1 LKRNLILADLVNLH
15 YTDRFGVKNKLH
27 QLEFSKKES
36 LDNLL
41 KAYGIITS
49 QHSKGLTTLKS
60 LKSKISIFD
69 HQIMAAK
76 RVKNDLN
83 GRALLAD
90 EVGLGKTI
98 EAGILLKEYY
108 TTGLIKTAL
117 VLTPPS
123 LVGQWRDEMESK
135 FDLDFVASKDDTRF
149 EGYGKHHMLIASL
162 SSAYMEKNAPDLN
175 SIDWD
180 MVIIDEAHRLK
191 NSKTKAHQFVKEL
204 PKKFL
209 LLLSATPVQNNL
221 KELYNMIELIRP
233 GQLGTWNNFAGK
245 YLLEEKGRDLRMEN
259 RDEIQNSLSS
269 VIIRTTREE
278 VKSYIDFT
286 DRIPKTHILD
296 ATTEEKELYSST
308 TDFVRELWG
317 KGGGSAIL
325 PLMML
330 QRQLSSS
337 TSATIPALRRKM
349 TGKPEDKIAIEEL
362 INMAEKIKID
372 SKMIKLKEIIQNDSE
387 SKFLIFTEFRDTQD
401 YIYDSLDDENFEI
414 VKFNGSMSTG
424 ERDTAVNKF
433 KRDSQIMVATEA
445 GGEGKNFQF
454 CHNVINYDLP
464 WNPMRVEQRVGR
476 VHRIGQVEDV
486 VIHNFA
492 IEDTIEEYVLKLL
505 YEKVNLFKMTIG
517 ELDLLFGDIDPK
529 KIEGKIFESYM
540 SSSKKKDIKNKFSAL
555 GKEWSH
561 DKDEIE
567 ETVNEFNPEVFANFK
582 GLSAL
587 EGT

>member
-1 LKRNLILADLVNLH
+1 MANNSILADLVNLN
-15 YTDRFGVKNKLH
+15 YTDRYGVKTKIH
-27 QLEFSKKES
+27 QLEFDRQES
-36 LDNLL
+36 LQNLL
-41 KAYGIITS
+41 KAYEIITS

-76 RVKNDLN
+76 RVKNDLH

-117 VLTPPS
+117 VLVPPS

-135 FDLDFVASKDDTRF
+135 FGLNFVGNKDDSRF
-149 EGYGKHHMLIASL
+149 EGYDKHSMLIASL
-162 SSAYMEKNAPDLN
+162 SSAHMEKNAEYLN

-180 MVIIDEAHRLK
+180 MVIVDEAHRLK
-191 NSKTKAHQFVKEL
+191 NSKTKAHKFVKEL

-221 KELYNMIELIRP
+221 NELYNMIELIRP
-233 GQLGTWNNFAGK
+233 GHLGTWNDFAGR
-245 YLLEEKGRDLRMEN
+245 YLQEENGRSLRMEN
-259 RDEIQNSLSS
+259 RDSLQNILSN

-278 VKSYIDFT
+278 VKNYIQFT
-286 DRIPKTHILD
+286 DRIPKTHILE
-296 ATTEEKELYSST
+296 ATPAEQELYASA
-308 TDFVRELWG
+308 TDYVRELWG
-317 KGGGSAIL
+317 TGGGSAIL

-337 TSATIPALRRKM
+337 TAATIPALRRK
-349 TGKPEDKIAIEEL
+349 GNGRPEDKTAIEEL
-362 INMAEKIKID
+362 IEMAEKIQID
-372 SKMIKLKEIIQNDSE
+372 SKMIKLKEIVQGDSE

-401 YIYDSLDDENFEI
+401 YIYDSLDDDDFEV
-414 VKFNGSMSTG
+414 VKFNGQMSTG

-433 KRDSQIMVATEA
+433 KRDAQIMVATEA

-476 VHRIGQVEDV
+476 VHRIGQEDDV

-492 IEDTIEEYVLKLL
+492 IENTIEEYVLKLL

-517 ELDLLFGDIDPK
+517 ELDLLFGDLDPT

-540 SSSKKKDIKNKFSAL
+540 SSSSKKDIENKFSAL
-555 GKEWSH
+555 GKEWSK
-561 DKDEIE
+561 DKTKLES
-567 ETVNEFNPEVFANFK
+567 TVNEFNPEVFSNFN
-582 GLSAL
+582 LSAL
-587 EGT
+587 EEN

>member
-1 LKRNLILADLVNLH
+1 MKKNLILADLVDLH
-15 YTDRFGVKNKLH
+15 YTDRFGVKNKIH
-27 QLEFSKKES
+27 QLDFNHKES

-41 KAYGIITS
+41 KAYEIITS

-60 LKSKISIFD
+60 LKSKIDIFD

-98 EAGILLKEYY
+98 EAGILLKEYF
-108 TTGLIKTAL
+108 TTGLIRTAL
-117 VLTPPS
+117 ILVPPS
-123 LVGQWRDEMESK
+123 LVGQWKDEMESK
-135 FDLDFVASKDDTRF
+135 FDLDFYANKDDLRF
-149 EGYGKHHMLIASL
+149 KGYDKHSMLIASI
-162 SSAYMEKNAPDLN
+162 SSAHMEKNASDLN

-180 MVIIDEAHRLK
+180 MVIVDEAHRLK

-221 KELYNMIELIRP
+221 KELYNLIELIRP
-233 GQLGTWNNFAGK
+233 GHLGTWNDFAGR
-245 YLLEEKGRDLRMEN
+245 YLQEENGRALRMEN
-259 RDEIQNSLSS
+259 RDSLQDSLSNI
-269 VIIRTTREE
+269 IIRTTREE
-278 VKSYIDFT
+278 VKKYIQFT
-286 DRIPKTHILD
+286 DRIPKTHILES
-296 ATTEEKELYSST
+296 TNSEKELYSAT
-308 TDFVRELWG
+308 TDYVRSIWG
-317 KGGGSAIL
+317 QLGGSAIL

-349 TGKPEDKIAIEEL
+349 RGNSEENKAIEEL
-362 INMAEKIKID
+362 ISMAEKIKID
-372 SKMIKLKEIIQNDSE
+372 SKMIKLKEIIQKDHE

-401 YIYDSLDDENFEI
+401 YIYDSFDDEKFNV
-414 VKFNGSMSTG
+414 VKFNGQMSTG

-476 VHRIGQVEDV
+476 VHRIGQTEDV
-486 VIHNFA
+486 IIHNFA

-517 ELDLLFGDIDPK
+517 ELDLLFGDIDPT
-529 KIEGKIFESYM
+529 KIESTIFESYI
-540 SSSKKKDIKNKFSAL
+540 SSTDKKEIKNKFSAL

-561 DKDEIE
+561 SKVKLE
-567 ETVNEFNPEVFANFK
+567 ETVNEFNPEVFSNFD
-582 GLSAL
+582 LSAL

>member
-1 LKRNLILADLVNLH
+1 MNKKLILADLVDLH
-15 YTDRFGVKNKLH
+15 YTDRFGVKNKLQ
-27 QLEFSKKES
+27 QLEFNNKEA

-41 KAYGIITS
+41 KAYRIITS
-49 QHSKGLTTLKS
+49 QHSKGLTILKS

-83 GRALLAD
+83 GHALLAD

-117 VLTPPS
+117 ILVPPS
-123 LVGQWRDEMESK
+123 LVGQWISEMESK
-135 FDLDFVASKDDTRF
+135 FDLNFIASKDDNRF
-149 EGYGKHHMLIASL
+149 EGYDRHSMLIASL
-162 SSAYMEKNAPDLN
+162 SSAHMPNNAPELN

-180 MVIIDEAHRLK
+180 IVIVDEAHRLK
-191 NSKTKAHQFVKEL
+191 NSKTRAHQFVKEI

-209 LLLSATPVQNNL
+209 LLLTATPVQNNL
-221 KELYNMIELIRP
+221 KELYNLVELIRP
-233 GQLGTWNNFAGK
+233 GHLGTWNNFAGT
-245 YLLEEKGRDLRMEN
+245 YLQEENGRTLRMEN
-259 RDEIQNSLSS
+259 RDNLQNLLSQ

-278 VKSYIDFT
+278 VRSYIEFT
-286 DRIPKTHILD
+286 DRIPKTHILESTQLEKD
-296 ATTEEKELYSST
+296 LYSATTEY
-308 TDFVRELWG
+308 VRGLWRMS
-317 KGGGSAIL
+317 GGFIL
-325 PLMML
+325 PLMTL
-330 QRQLSSS
+330 QRQLTSS

-349 TGKPEDKIAIEEL
+349 RGESEENEAIEEL
-362 INMAEKIKID
+362 ISMAEKIKVD
-372 SKMIKLKEIIQNDSE
+372 SKMIKLKEIVQNDSE

-401 YIYDSLDDENFEI
+401 YIYDSFDDEDFDV
-414 VKFNGSMSTG
+414 VKFNGAMSTG

-464 WNPMRVEQRVGR
+464 WNPMRVEQRIGR
-476 VHRIGQVEDV
+476 VHRIGQKEDV

-540 SSSKKKDIKNKFSAL
+540 LSTKKKEIENKFSAL
-555 GKEWSH
+555 GKEWSKN
-561 DKDEIE
+561 KDTLEK
-567 ETVNEFNPEVFANFK
+567 TMNEFNPEVFSNFD
-582 GLSAL
+582 LSAL
-587 EGT
+587 DDV

>member
-1 LKRNLILADLVNLH
+1 MIKNSILADIVNLN
-15 YTDRFGVKNKLH
+15 YTDRYGVKNKIR
-27 QLEFSKKES
+27 QLEFNKKET

-41 KAYGIITS
+41 KAYEIITS
-49 QHSKGLTTLKS
+49 QHSKGLVTLKA

-83 GRALLAD
+83 GHALLAD

-117 VLTPPS
+117 ILVPPS
-123 LVGQWRDEMESK
+123 LVGQWKDEMESK
-135 FDLDFVASKDDTRF
+135 FDLDFVASKDDPRF
-149 EGYGKHHMLIASL
+149 RAYNKHSMLIASL
-162 SSAYMEKNAPDLN
+162 SSAHMEKNAPELN

-180 MVIIDEAHRLK
+180 MVIVDEAHRLK

-233 GQLGTWNNFAGK
+233 GHLGTWNDFAGR
-245 YLLEEKGRDLRMEN
+245 YLQEENGRNIRMEN
-259 RDEIQNSLSS
+259 RDRLQDSLSN

-278 VKSYIDFT
+278 VKKYIQFT
-286 DRIPKTHILD
+286 DRIPKTHILE
-296 ATTEEKELYSST
+296 AASAEKELYSAAT
-308 TDFVRELWG
+308 EYVRDLWG
-317 KGGGSAIL
+317 HSGGMIL
-325 PLMML
+325 PLMTL

-337 TSATIPALRRKM
+337 TAATIPALRRKM
-349 TGKPEDKIAIEEL
+349 TGSSESNAAIEEL
-362 INMAEKIKID
+362 ITMAEKIKVD
-372 SKMIKLKEIIQNDSE
+372 SKMIKLKEIIQNNSE

-401 YIYDSLDDENFEI
+401 YIYDNLEDE
-414 VKFNGSMSTG
+414 KFNVVRFNGAMSTG

-433 KRDSQIMVATEA
+433 KRDAQIMVATEA

-476 VHRIGQVEDV
+476 VHRIGQEEDV

-492 IEDTIEEYVLKLL
+492 IEGTIEEYVLKLL
-505 YEKVNLFKMTIG
+505 YEKINLFKMTIG
-517 ELDLLFGDIDPK
+517 ELDLLFEEIDPT
-529 KIEGKIFESYM
+529 KIESKIFESYM
-540 SSSKKKDIKNKFSAL
+540 SSTDKKEIKNKFSAL

-561 DKDEIE
+561 NKEKIE
-567 ETVNEFNPEVFANFK
+567 ETVNEFNPEVFSNFN
-582 GLSAL
+582 LSPL
-587 EGT
+587 EET